1 MQLGSKEY
9 ILQGLEGVH
18 NNTTTKRRVPTLG
31 QMNITNK
38 TSALNLTMYTN
49 KIPTSKPQDKLP
61 CLIQCVYNLDL
72 QFETIHPEMLSV
84 AIEDSM
90 MAQQIKTVL
99 YNSVDKLL
107 EAFPSGWKKVYIHT
121 YIHTYILT
129 YMYIHTYIHIH
140 IHTYILTY
148 ILTYI
153 HTYIHIHIH
162 TWLHTHVHTYVC
174 TYIHTYTCLCIQSY
188 M

>member
-38 TSALNLTMYTN
+38 TSTLNLTMYTN

-153 HTYIHIHIH
+153 HTYIHIHVIINI
-162 TWLHTHVHTYVC
+162 V
-174 TYIHTYTCLCIQSY
+174 